1 MKKILIYT
9 SSICSYCIAA
19 KRLLEEEK
27 LIYEEILID
36 NNPEFRN
43 EMIKLS
49 KGMKTVPQIFF
60 DEMHIGG
67 YDELRKIYDDG
78 NLLKLLNEKK

>member
-1 MKKILIYT
+1 MKKIFIYA
-9 SSICSYCIAA
+9 SSICSYCISA

-67 YDELRKIYDDG
+67 YDELRKIYDDL